1 MKVMLD
7 DGAYMPER
15 AHEAFTGMCGFE
27 NGKWDEDGMVIA
39 WMPLPE
45 PYKENENAEES

>member
-15 AHEAFTGMCGFE
+15 AHDLDAGLDLRTPVNIQIAAASGRTERKGTCGL
-27 NGKWDEDGMVIA
+27 GRR
-39 WMPLPE
+39 
-45 PYKENENAEES
+45 